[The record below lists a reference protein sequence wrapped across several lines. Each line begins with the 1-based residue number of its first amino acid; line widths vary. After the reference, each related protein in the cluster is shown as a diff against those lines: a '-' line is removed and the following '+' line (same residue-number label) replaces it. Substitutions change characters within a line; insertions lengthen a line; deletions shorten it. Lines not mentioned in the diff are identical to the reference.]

1 MTTTARP
8 APAPTRRNV
17 GHGGPNF
24 ILSLLPW
31 IAIWILSG
39 HHTFRLG
46 MAIGLI
52 VSVVLIAWQLIEG
65 VHPKLLEWWS
75 LVAIAAITIL
85 AFTANP
91 GWLATWLNV
100 ITSGALFL
108 IMAGSI
114 VIGRPFTASYAHD
127 TVPREY
133 WDSAIFRRTTLGIA
147 VVWSLALLAMTIG
160 AIVTTVRP
168 SAETWSTWVV
178 TIVALV
184 AAFKF
189 QAWYPDHVKHSQ

>member
-8 APAPTRRNV
+8 APTPVRRNA

-52 VSVVLIAWQLIEG
+52 VSVALIAWQLVEG
-65 VHPKLLEWWS
+65 AQPKLLEWWS

-85 AFTANP
+85 AFTADP
-91 GWLATWLNV
+91 AWLATWP
-100 ITSGALFL
+100 A
-108 IMAGSI
+108 
-114 VIGRPFTASYAHD
+114 AS
-127 TVPREY
+127 
-133 WDSAIFRRTTLGIA
+133 
-147 VVWSLALLAMTIG
+147 
-160 AIVTTVRP
+160 
-168 SAETWSTWVV
+168 
-178 TIVALV
+178 
-184 AAFKF
+184 
-189 QAWYPDHVKHSQ
+189 